1 MFIKESDDNMNKKI
15 SLGLSL
21 SLIAVS
27 IAVTFI
33 LTSFFSLQ
41 SFNKKVVDV
50 NEKSK
55 KYSSL
60 QVLDSYVRDNYFGD
74 IDEKALSDGIMK
86 GYISGIGDKYSRYLT
101 ETEYLTEKNEDSGEL
116 VGLGLTLAEDES
128 GYMRISEVLEDSPAS
143 DSGLAEDDIITNI
156 DGIDIKEAGF
166 DVGMDAMRG
175 TEGSSITLTVRREG
189 KTTDYVLVRRTIKV
203 KTVDAEM
210 LGNNIGYIKVTGFKK
225 NTPDQFISALERLTA
240 NGAKSLIFDVRD
252 NNGGLVPALEEC
264 LDPLLPEG
272 VVATAE
278 YNDGRSETI
287 VYSDDSEIDMPMAVI
302 VNENT
307 ASAAELF
314 AAALKDSGKAVIVGS
329 QTYGKGVMQVTNE
342 MDDGGAVVLTV
353 AEYKTTKSECYNG
366 IGITPDIQVENEVEG
381 IDSQYSKA
389 IEVLMDNE

>member
-1 MFIKESDDNMNKKI
+1 MNKKI

-307 ASAAELF
+307 ASSAELF

-366 IGITPDIQVENEVEG
+366 IGITPDVQVENEVEG

>member
-1 MFIKESDDNMNKKI
+1 
-15 SLGLSL
+15 
-21 SLIAVS
+21 
-27 IAVTFI
+27 
-33 LTSFFSLQ
+33 
-41 SFNKKVVDV
+41 
-50 NEKSK
+50 
-55 KYSSL
+55 
-60 QVLDSYVRDNYFGD
+60 
-74 IDEKALSDGIMK
+74 
-86 GYISGIGDKYSRYLT
+86 
-101 ETEYLTEKNEDSGEL
+101 
-116 VGLGLTLAEDES
+116 
-128 GYMRISEVLEDSPAS
+128 
-143 DSGLAEDDIITNI
+143 
-156 DGIDIKEAGF
+156 
-166 DVGMDAMRG
+166 
-175 TEGSSITLTVRREG
+175 
-189 KTTDYVLVRRTIKV
+189 
-203 KTVDAEM
+203 M

-366 IGITPDIQVENEVEG
+366 IGITPDVQVENEVDG

-389 IEVLMDNE
+389 IKVLMDNE

>member
-1 MFIKESDDNMNKKI
+1 MNKKI

-366 IGITPDIQVENEVEG
+366 VGITPDVQVENEVEG

>member
-1 MFIKESDDNMNKKI
+1 MNKKI

-41 SFNKKVVDV
+41 SFNKKVIDV

>member
-1 MFIKESDDNMNKKI
+1 MNKKI

-366 IGITPDIQVENEVEG
+366 IGITPDVQVENEVEG

>member
-1 MFIKESDDNMNKKI
+1 MNKKI

-143 DSGLAEDDIITNI
+143 DSGLAVDDIITNI

-366 IGITPDIQVENEVEG
+366 IGITPDVQVENEVEG

-389 IEVLMDNE
+389 IEALVDNE

>member
-1 MFIKESDDNMNKKI
+1 MNKKI

-366 IGITPDIQVENEVEG
+366 IGITPDVQVENEVDG

>member
-1 MFIKESDDNMNKKI
+1 MNKKI

-143 DSGLAEDDIITNI
+143 DSALAEDDIITNI

-366 IGITPDIQVENEVEG
+366 IGITPDVQVENEVEG

>member
-1 MFIKESDDNMNKKI
+1 MNKKI

-252 NNGGLVPALEEC
+252 NNGRLVPALEEC

-366 IGITPDIQVENEVEG
+366 IGITPDVQVENEVEG

>member
-1 MFIKESDDNMNKKI
+1 MNKKI

-307 ASAAELF
+307 ASSAELF

>member
-1 MFIKESDDNMNKKI
+1 MNKKI

-366 IGITPDIQVENEVEG
+366 IGITPDVQVENEVEG

-389 IEVLMDNE
+389 IETLMDNE

>member
-1 MFIKESDDNMNKKI
+1 MNKKI

-366 IGITPDIQVENEVEG
+366 IGITPDVQVENEVEG

-389 IEVLMDNE
+389 IEALMDNE